1 MTTWSR
7 AYRPLRLRTLLRQ
20 TLVLL
25 SAEALLFATYRDHQA
40 AAQWAPHLLVA
51 MTMWALVNLLWL
63 ALKGA
68 PAGGQ
73 VVTLLAW
80 HLFAVFPDVLLTAGS
95 PHDDWMNVFLGHV
108 ALHHVSGGEYLWLFS
123 AVVAG
128 GAYAAVLCGWV
139 RARRSELAAGMAP
152 GIGLGGTHL
161 VRPQC
166 AVDRTE
172 LGHHRFGPPQSPAA
186 VLLHGLGAS
195 YAIWEPVAEQLAQ
208 RGISVLVPDLL
219 GFGRSRHIGTTFS
232 LADHAVAVVRLVE
245 ASGATAPLVVG
256 HSFGCAVAAEL
267 AQTRPERIAGLVLV
281 SPPAFRDGEQARV
294 RLGKRGWLARQVV
307 RGTPAASL
315 LCNAMCLTR
324 GAAGRLMPRLAG
336 NVPHAVARQLVE
348 HTWPAYRG
356 ALGALL
362 ENNPVP
368 VAIADP
374 RRPTTVVLADADRDT
389 PAEDVLDWPH
399 GAVRVEV
406 WSSDHLLPL
415 RHADRLAE
423 LVASEV
429 AGRVT
434 HAAVSDGEPAERPEG
449 DGRA

>member
-1 MTTWSR
+1 MTTWAR
-7 AYRPLRLRTLLRQ
+7 AYRPLTLRALLPQ
-20 TLVLL
+20 LVVLL
-25 SAEALLFATYRDHQA
+25 SAEALLFATYRDHEA
-40 AAQWAPHLLVA
+40 GFRWAPHFLVA

-73 VVTLLAW
+73 VLTFFGW
-80 HLFAVFPDVLLTAGS
+80 HLFAVLPDLLWSAGR

-108 ALHHVSGGEYLWLFS
+108 ALHHPPGGTYFWLFL

-128 GAYAAVLCGWV
+128 GAYAAVLSGWV

-152 GIGLGGTHL
+152 GIGLGGIHL
-161 VRPQC
+161 VRPQR

-172 LGHHRFGPPQSPAA
+172 LGHHRYGPPRSPEI
-186 VLLHGLGAS
+186 VFLHGLGAS

-219 GFGRSRHIGTTFS
+219 GFGRSRRIGTTFS
-232 LADHAVAVVRLVE
+232 LADHATAVVRLVDL
-245 ASGATAPLVVG
+245 SGATAPLVVG

-267 AQTRPERIAGLVLV
+267 ARTRPEHVAGLVFV
-281 SPPAFRDGEQARV
+281 SPPAFRDGEEARV
-294 RLGKRGWLARQVV
+294 RLVKRGWLARQVL

-315 LCNAMCLTR
+315 MCNTMCLTR
-324 GAAGRLMPRLAG
+324 GAAGRLMPRLAS
-336 NVPHAVARQLVE
+336 NVPHAVARQSVE

-356 ALGALL
+356 ALRALL
-362 ENNPVP
+362 VDNPVP
-368 VAIADP
+368 EAIARP
-374 RRPTTVVLADADRDT
+374 RCPTTVVLGDADRET

-415 RHADRLAE
+415 RHADRLSE

-429 AGRVT
+429 AARV
-434 HAAVSDGEPAERPEG
+434 VQR
-449 DGRA
+449 R